1 MSPCWTLTP
10 WGRNLGCPSAQL
22 CTRPACTCVPPTPLD
37 SPTAEHRVEARLAA
51 DDRAAR
57 DRHVETVRAYQAK
70 SVEAAEALAAILD
83 GQLYVESGSFEAFA
97 QSEFGIRRRRA
108 YQLAAAGR
116 TYAMLRD
123 AGVTPLPRSEAQ
135 LRPLTALDGAD
146 DRRAAWERALAG
158 AGGDAR
164 RITMES
170 VEYAVGEVTGHHGTS
185 AAPLSDDVALAVVER
200 SVDRGAP
207 TEKLQAEH
215 RGLLGL
221 LHPEDQAT
229 IWTRARLDGDAA
241 GKTEY
246 DADDRLKKVPSGA
259 VKRAVRGL
267 AAGLAEDVVDR
278 GPQDPAGLA
287 VLLEKLLVGDE
298 LPAGTPEVGGSY
310 LVPYAGSEG
319 FVASLVQALD
329 DHGGITEERP
339 DDTDEDREER
349 RSIRARRKM
358 IRCRL
363 EPDVAAWSW
372 AVLAPAA
379 RRSATAWIPDPDA
392 PPPCYV
398 PARLTQPANTRPK
411 TLDTRTPTA
420 RTVLLAPG
428 VDLFR
433 DDVPSDVVESIL
445 ERAGAAGHLAFLV
458 ATNHPDRLT
467 GHSWSSNVVPAVSVQ
482 GPPKDTGSERKDER
496 PDVVGA
502 IARALDGFETAG
514 VRGALVLDDCRDT
527 LPNDLLV
534 RVRDHVRVVVLR
546 GSATGQRLYDQALA
560 LRPAGVLM
568 VATSTV
574 RCRPWD
580 ALLVDVA
587 DRPERAAVAVAAD
600 LPRPS
605 AR

>member
-1 MSPCWTLTP
+1 M
-10 WGRNLGCPSAQL
+10 
-22 CTRPACTCVPPTPLD
+22 PPTPLD
-37 SPTAEHRVEARLAA
+37 SPTAEHRVEARLGA

-57 DRHVETVRAYQAK
+57 DRYVETVRAYQAK

-83 GQLYVESGSFEAFA
+83 GHLYLESGSFEAFA

-123 AGVTPLPRSEAQ
+123 AGVAPLPRSEAQ
-135 LRPLTALDGAD
+135 IRPLTALNGAD
-146 DRRAAWERALAG
+146 DRRAAWGRALAA

-164 RITMES
+164 RVTMES
-170 VEYAVGEVTGHHGTS
+170 VEYAVGEVAGLHGTS
-185 AAPLSDDVALAVVER
+185 VAPLSDDVALAVIER
-200 SVDRGAP
+200 SMSRGAP

-221 LHPEDQAT
+221 LHPDDQAT
-229 IWTRARLDGDAA
+229 TWTRARVDGDAA
-241 GKTEY
+241 DKTEY
-246 DADDRLKKVPSGA
+246 DADYRLEKVPAGA
-259 VKRAVRGL
+259 IKRAVRGL
-267 AAGLAEDVVDR
+267 AAELPEDKVAR
-278 GPQDPAGLA
+278 GPEDPAGLA
-287 VLLEKLLVGDE
+287 VLLERLLVGEDV
-298 LPAGTPEVGGSY
+298 PAGTPTVGGSY
-310 LVPYAGSEG
+310 LLPYAGSERHIG
-319 FVASLVQALD
+319 LLVRALD
-329 DHGGITEERP
+329 DHGGITEETL
-339 DDTDEDREER
+339 DDTDEEKER
-349 RSIRARRKM
+349 RRAIRARRKM

-379 RRSATAWIPDPDA
+379 RRSATAWIPDPAA

-420 RTVLLAPG
+420 RTALLAPG

-458 ATNHPDRLT
+458 ATNHPDRLA
-467 GHSWSSNVVPAVSVQ
+467 GHSWSSDVVPAVSVQ
-482 GPPKDTGSERKDER
+482 GPPKDTDSKSKKVR
-496 PDVVGA
+496 PDPVAA

-514 VRGALVLDDCRDT
+514 VRGALVLDDCRDA
-527 LPNDLLV
+527 LPDDLLV
-534 RVRDHVRVVVLR
+534 RVRDHIRVVVLR

-605 AR
+605 TR